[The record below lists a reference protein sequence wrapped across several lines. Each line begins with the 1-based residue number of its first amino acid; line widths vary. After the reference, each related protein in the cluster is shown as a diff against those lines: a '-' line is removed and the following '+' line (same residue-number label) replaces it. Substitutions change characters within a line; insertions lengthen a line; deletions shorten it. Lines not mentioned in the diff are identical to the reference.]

1 MLESYFTINKW
12 NWSIVLQKSAAPSC
26 GFVCSAPL
34 FQCLARPSNLQ
45 TLAKFRPLCYNHSMV
60 IAEIGTS
67 HEGSI
72 EKAKRLIDAA
82 KEAEADAVKFQ
93 WVIADEILHPK
104 TGFVDLPT
112 GRIPLYERFKQLECP
127 PDFYAK
133 SLEYARSLGLKWI
146 CSPFGLKSLELLLEL
161 KPDAVKI
168 ASPELNHF
176 PMLRALAAARKADD
190 TPQADAELQLDD
202 EPKSNEALENLL
214 QAPKT
219 AAASPAAVPVIVS
232 SGVSKQS
239 DIEAALAVLGKSGV
253 SLLHCVTSYPAP
265 EEEYNVRLIAAL
277 KKDFG
282 VETGLSDHSLDP
294 VLVPCLAASQGATVF
309 EKHITLSKK
318 TSGLDDPVALEPG
331 QFLQMT
337 RALKQCQAAMNR
349 YGSER
354 GEKEIIAQMSEQ
366 YGSERV
372 QKVLGNGIK
381 ALAPAEEK
389 NYGRTNRSLHYM
401 KAFEA
406 GHVLTADDIGVLRTE
421 KVLTPGLSPEFL
433 ESVIGKKLRRAVDDG
448 AGVAWEDI

>member
-1 MLESYFTINKW
+1 
-12 NWSIVLQKSAAPSC
+12 
-26 GFVCSAPL
+26 
-34 FQCLARPSNLQ
+34 
-45 TLAKFRPLCYNHSMV
+45 MV

-176 PMLRALAAARKADD
+176 PMLRALASARKADD
-190 TPQADAELQLDD
+190 APQADGKLKSD
-202 EPKSNEALENLL
+202 EARESNEA
-214 QAPKT
+214 AFP
-219 AAASPAAVPVIVS
+219 APAAVPVIVS
-232 SGVSKQS
+232 SGVSKTR
-239 DIEAALAVLGKSGV
+239 DIEAALAILGKSGV
-253 SLLHCVTSYPAP
+253 ALLHCVTSYPAP
-265 EEEYNVRLIAAL
+265 EEEYNVRLIAAFQ
-277 KKDFG
+277 KDFG
-282 VETGLSDHSLDP
+282 VATGLSDHSLDP
-294 VLVPCLAASQGATVF
+294 ILVPCLAASQGATAF

-318 TSGLDDPVALEPG
+318 TSGLDDPVALEPQ

-337 RALKQCQAAMNR
+337 KALRQCQAAINR
-349 YGSER
+349 YGPER
-354 GEKEIIAQMSEQ
+354 GGQEIIKQMEEQ

-406 GHVLTADDIGVLRTE
+406 GHILAAEDVGVLRTE
-421 KVLTPGLSPEFL
+421 KILTPGIGPEFL
-433 ESVIGKKLRRAVDDG
+433 ESVIGKKLRRAVGDG
-448 AGVAWEDI
+448 AGVLADDFLEEQ

>member
-1 MLESYFTINKW
+1 
-12 NWSIVLQKSAAPSC
+12 
-26 GFVCSAPL
+26 
-34 FQCLARPSNLQ
+34 
-45 TLAKFRPLCYNHSMV
+45 MV

-67 HEGSI
+67 HEGSL

-127 PDFYAK
+127 PDFYAAT
-133 SLEYARSLGLKWI
+133 LEYARSLGLKWI
-146 CSPFGLKSLELLLEL
+146 CSPFGLKSLKLLLEL

-176 PMLRALAAARKADD
+176 PMLKALAAARKADAARKTD
-190 TPQADAELQLDD
+190 GEQKADGELQLDS
-202 EPKSNEALENLL
+202 EPKSNEARESNE
-214 QAPKT
+214 
-219 AAASPAAVPVIVS
+219 AASPAPAAVPVIVS
-232 SGVSKQS
+232 SGVSKTR
-239 DIEAALAVLGKSGV
+239 DIEAALAVLGTDGV
-253 SLLHCVTSYPAP
+253 TLLHCITSYPAP

-318 TSGLDDPVALEPG
+318 TSGLDDPVALEPE

-372 QKVLGNGIK
+372 QKVLGSGIK

-406 GHVLTADDIGVLRTE
+406 GHVLEAGDVGVLRTE

-448 AGVAWEDI
+448 AGVAWEDITEEGHL

>member
-1 MLESYFTINKW
+1 
-12 NWSIVLQKSAAPSC
+12 
-26 GFVCSAPL
+26 
-34 FQCLARPSNLQ
+34 
-45 TLAKFRPLCYNHSMV
+45 MV

-67 HEGSI
+67 HEGSL

-127 PDFYAK
+127 PDFYAAT
-133 SLEYARSLGLKWI
+133 LEYARSLDLKWI

-176 PMLRALAAARKADD
+176 PMLRELADWR
-190 TPQADAELQLDD
+190 
-202 EPKSNEALENLL
+202 KSNEERQTNE
-214 QAPKT
+214 
-219 AAASPAAVPVIVS
+219 AASPSPAAIPVIVS
-232 SGVSKQS
+232 SGVSKTR
-239 DIEAALAVLGKSGV
+239 DIEAALAVLGTDGV
-253 SLLHCVTSYPAP
+253 TLLHCITSYPAP
-265 EEEYNVRLIAAL
+265 EEEYNVRLVKTLRESFCVA
-277 KKDFG
+277 
-282 VETGLSDHSLDP
+282 TGLSDHSLDP
-294 VLVPCLAASQGATVF
+294 ILVPCLAAAQGAVVF

-337 RALKQCQAAMNR
+337 RALKQCQAAIKR
-349 YGSER
+349 YGPER
-354 GEKEIIAQMSEQ
+354 GGQEIIKQMSEQ
-366 YGSERV
+366 YGSDRV
-372 QKVLGNGIK
+372 QKVLGSGIK

-406 GHVLTADDIGVLRTE
+406 GHVLAAGDVGVLRTE
-421 KVLTPGLSPEFL
+421 KVLSPGLAPAL
-433 ESVIGKKLRRAVDDG
+433 YESVIGKKLRRAVDDG
-448 AGVAWEDI
+448 AGVAWEDFMEEQRP

>member
-1 MLESYFTINKW
+1 
-12 NWSIVLQKSAAPSC
+12 
-26 GFVCSAPL
+26 
-34 FQCLARPSNLQ
+34 
-45 TLAKFRPLCYNHSMV
+45 MV

-112 GRIPLYERFKQLECP
+112 GRIPLYERFRQLECP
-127 PDFYAK
+127 PDFYAAT
-133 SLEYARSLGLKWI
+133 LEYARSLGLKWI

-176 PMLRALAAARKADD
+176 PMLRALAAARKTDGK
-190 TPQADAELQLDD
+190 LQSD
-202 EPKSNEALENLL
+202 EARKTNEA
-214 QAPKT
+214 AFP
-219 AAASPAAVPVIVS
+219 APAAVPVIVS

-239 DIEAALAVLGKSGV
+239 DIEAALAILGTSGV
-253 SLLHCVTSYPAP
+253 VLLHCVTSYPAP

-277 KKDFG
+277 KKQLG
-282 VETGLSDHSLDP
+282 VKTGLSDHSLDP

-318 TSGLDDPVALEPG
+318 TSGLDDPVALEPQ

-337 RALKQCQAAMNR
+337 KALRQCKAAINR

-354 GEKEIIAQMSEQ
+354 GGQEIIKQMEEQ

-406 GHVLTADDIGVLRTE
+406 GHVLEAQDIGVLRTE
-421 KVLTPGLSPEFL
+421 KVLTPGIGPEFL
-433 ESVIGKKLRRAVDDG
+433 ESVIGKKLRRAVQDG
-448 AGVAWEDI
+448 AGVAWEDITEEGHL

>member
-1 MLESYFTINKW
+1 
-12 NWSIVLQKSAAPSC
+12 
-26 GFVCSAPL
+26 
-34 FQCLARPSNLQ
+34 
-45 TLAKFRPLCYNHSMV
+45 MV

-82 KEAEADAVKFQ
+82 KEADADAVKFQ

-146 CSPFGLKSLELLLEL
+146 CSPFGLKSLKLLLEL

-176 PMLRALAAARKADD
+176 PMLRALASARKADG
-190 TPQADAELQLDD
+190 TPQADGELQLGG
-202 EPKSNEALENLL
+202 EPKSNEARESNEALENLL

-232 SGVSKQS
+232 SGVSKTR
-239 DIEAALAVLGKSGV
+239 DIEAALAILGKSGV

-337 RALKQCQAAMNR
+337 RALRQCQAAINR

-372 QKVLGNGIK
+372 QKVLGSGIK

-406 GHVLTADDIGVLRTE
+406 GHVLAADDIGVLRTE

-433 ESVIGKKLRRAVDDG
+433 ESVIGKKLRRAVQDG

>member
-1 MLESYFTINKW
+1 
-12 NWSIVLQKSAAPSC
+12 
-26 GFVCSAPL
+26 
-34 FQCLARPSNLQ
+34 
-45 TLAKFRPLCYNHSMV
+45 MV

-67 HEGSI
+67 HEGSL

-127 PDFYAK
+127 PDFYAAT
-133 SLEYARSLGLKWI
+133 LEYARSLGLKWI

-176 PMLRALAAARKADD
+176 PMLKALSRARKSDG
-190 TPQADAELQLDD
+190 EL
-202 EPKSNEALENLL
+202 KSNEA
-214 QAPKT
+214 
-219 AAASPAAVPVIVS
+219 AAIPVIVS

-239 DIEAALAVLGKSGV
+239 DIEAALAILGTRGV
-253 SLLHCVTSYPAP
+253 ALLHCITSYPAP
-265 EEEYNVRLIAAL
+265 EEEYNVRLIAAF
-277 KKDFG
+277 KKQFG
-282 VETGLSDHSLDP
+282 VECGLSDHSLDP

-318 TSGLDDPVALEPG
+318 TSGLDDPVALEPE

-337 RALKQCQAAMNR
+337 KALSQCQAAINR
-349 YGSER
+349 YGPER
-354 GEKEIIAQMSEQ
+354 GEKEIISQMEEQ

-406 GHVLTADDIGVLRTE
+406 GHILAAEDVGVLRTE
-421 KVLTPGLSPEFL
+421 KILSPGIGPEHY
-433 ESVIGKKLRRAVDDG
+433 ESVIGKKLTRAVEDG
-448 AGVAWEDI
+448 AGIQQEDLR

>member
-1 MLESYFTINKW
+1 
-12 NWSIVLQKSAAPSC
+12 
-26 GFVCSAPL
+26 
-34 FQCLARPSNLQ
+34 
-45 TLAKFRPLCYNHSMV
+45 MV

-67 HEGSI
+67 HEGSL

-127 PDFYAK
+127 PDFYAAT
-133 SLEYARSLGLKWI
+133 LEYARSLGLKWI

-176 PMLRALAAARKADD
+176 PMLKALKKAREANEAAAI
-190 TPQADAELQLDD
+190 
-202 EPKSNEALENLL
+202 
-214 QAPKT
+214 
-219 AAASPAAVPVIVS
+219 PVIVS
-232 SGVSKQS
+232 SGVSKQG
-239 DIEAALAVLGKSGV
+239 DIEAALAILGTRGV
-253 SLLHCVTSYPAP
+253 SLLHCITSYPAP
-265 EEEYNVRLIAAL
+265 EEEYNVRLIAAF
-277 KKDFG
+277 KKQFG
-282 VETGLSDHSLDP
+282 VECGLSDHSLDP

-318 TSGLDDPVALEPG
+318 TSGLDDPVALEPE

-337 RALKQCQAAMNR
+337 KALRQCKAAINR
-349 YGSER
+349 YGPER
-354 GEKEIIAQMSEQ
+354 GGQEIIKQMEEQ

-406 GHVLTADDIGVLRTE
+406 GHVLAAEDIGVLRTE

-433 ESVIGKKLRRAVDDG
+433 ESVIGKNLCRAVQDG
-448 AGVAWEDI
+448 AGISLDDFTKEQ

>member
-1 MLESYFTINKW
+1 
-12 NWSIVLQKSAAPSC
+12 
-26 GFVCSAPL
+26 
-34 FQCLARPSNLQ
+34 
-45 TLAKFRPLCYNHSMV
+45 MV

-67 HEGSI
+67 HEGSL
-72 EKAKRLIDAA
+72 EKAKRLIDTA

-176 PMLRALAAARKADD
+176 PMLRKLAEWR
-190 TPQADAELQLDD
+190 
-202 EPKSNEALENLL
+202 KSNEAGD
-214 QAPKT
+214 T
-219 AAASPAAVPVIVS
+219 VPVIVS
-232 SGVSKQS
+232 SGVSKTR
-239 DIEAALAVLGKSGV
+239 DIEAALAILGKSGV
-253 SLLHCVTSYPAP
+253 ALLHCVTSYPAP

-294 VLVPCLAASQGATVF
+294 ILVPCLAASQGATVF

-337 RALKQCQAAMNR
+337 RALRQCQAAMNR

-372 QKVLGNGIK
+372 QKVLGSGIK

-406 GHVLTADDIGVLRTE
+406 GHVLEAQDIGVLRTE

-448 AGVAWEDI
+448 AGVAWEDL

>member
-1 MLESYFTINKW
+1 
-12 NWSIVLQKSAAPSC
+12 
-26 GFVCSAPL
+26 
-34 FQCLARPSNLQ
+34 
-45 TLAKFRPLCYNHSMV
+45 MV

-127 PDFYAK
+127 PDFYAAT
-133 SLEYARSLGLKWI
+133 LEYARSLGLKWI

-176 PMLRALAAARKADD
+176 PMLRKLAEWR
-190 TPQADAELQLDD
+190 
-202 EPKSNEALENLL
+202 KSNEA
-214 QAPKT
+214 AFP
-219 AAASPAAVPVIVS
+219 APAAVPVIVS
-232 SGVSKQS
+232 SGVSKKS
-239 DIEAALAVLGKSGV
+239 DIEAALAVLGTDGV
-253 SLLHCVTSYPAP
+253 TLLHCITSYPAP
-265 EEEYNVRLIAAL
+265 EEEYNVRLIAAFQ
-277 KKDFG
+277 KDFG
-282 VETGLSDHSLDP
+282 VATGLSDHSLDP
-294 VLVPCLAASQGATVF
+294 ILVPCLAASQRATVF

-337 RALKQCQAAMNR
+337 RALRQCQAAMNR

-366 YGSERV
+366 YGSDRV
-372 QKVLGNGIK
+372 QKVLGSGIK

-406 GHVLTADDIGVLRTE
+406 GHVLTAGDVGVLRTE

-433 ESVIGKKLRRAVDDG
+433 ESVIGKKLRRTVQDG
-448 AGVAWEDI
+448 AGVAWKDI

>member
-1 MLESYFTINKW
+1 
-12 NWSIVLQKSAAPSC
+12 
-26 GFVCSAPL
+26 
-34 FQCLARPSNLQ
+34 
-45 TLAKFRPLCYNHSMV
+45 MV

-67 HEGSI
+67 HEGSL

-112 GRIPLYERFKQLECP
+112 GRISLYERFKQLECP
-127 PDFYAK
+127 PDFYAAT
-133 SLEYARSLGLKWI
+133 LEYARSLGLKWI

-176 PMLRALAAARKADD
+176 PMLRKLADWR
-190 TPQADAELQLDD
+190 
-202 EPKSNEALENLL
+202 KSNAI
-214 QAPKT
+214 
-219 AAASPAAVPVIVS
+219 PVIVS
-232 SGVSKQS
+232 SGVSKTR
-239 DIEAALAVLGKSGV
+239 DIEAALAILGKSGV
-253 SLLHCVTSYPAP
+253 ALLHCVTSYPAP

-277 KKDFG
+277 KKQYG
-282 VETGLSDHSLDP
+282 VECGLSDHSLDP

-337 RALKQCQAAMNR
+337 RALRQCQAAMNR

-406 GHVLTADDIGVLRTE
+406 GHILAAEDIGVLRTE
-421 KVLTPGLSPEFL
+421 KILTPGLSPAL
-433 ESVIGKKLRRAVDDG
+433 YESVVGKKLRRAVQDG
-448 AGVAWEDI
+448 AGVLQEDFMEEQ

>member
-1 MLESYFTINKW
+1 
-12 NWSIVLQKSAAPSC
+12 
-26 GFVCSAPL
+26 
-34 FQCLARPSNLQ
+34 
-45 TLAKFRPLCYNHSMV
+45 MV

-67 HEGSI
+67 HEGSL

-161 KPDAVKI
+161 RPDAVKI

-176 PMLRALAAARKADD
+176 PMLRALAAARKTDGELKSDD
-190 TPQADAELQLDD
+190 ELKSDG
-202 EPKSNEALENLL
+202 EPKSDEGRESNEA
-214 QAPKT
+214 AFP
-219 AAASPAAVPVIVS
+219 APAAVPVIVS

-239 DIEAALAVLGKSGV
+239 DIEAALAILGKSGV

-294 VLVPCLAASQGATVF
+294 VLVPCLAASQGATFF

-318 TSGLDDPVALEPG
+318 TSGLDDPVALEPE

-337 RALKQCQAAMNR
+337 RALKQCRAAINR
-349 YGSER
+349 YGPER
-354 GEKEIIAQMSEQ
+354 GGQEIIKQMEEQ

-372 QKVLGNGIK
+372 QKVLGSGIK

-406 GHVLTADDIGVLRTE
+406 GHVLAAKDIGVLRTE
-421 KVLTPGLSPEFL
+421 KVLTPGLSPAL
-433 ESVIGKKLRRAVDDG
+433 YESVVGKKLCRAVQDG
-448 AGVAWEDI
+448 AGVAWKDIEASEGRGETARTNH

>member
-1 MLESYFTINKW
+1 
-12 NWSIVLQKSAAPSC
+12 
-26 GFVCSAPL
+26 
-34 FQCLARPSNLQ
+34 
-45 TLAKFRPLCYNHSMV
+45 MV

-67 HEGSI
+67 HEGSL
-72 EKAKRLIDAA
+72 EKAKRLIDTA

-146 CSPFGLKSLELLLEL
+146 CSPFGLKSLKLLLEL

-176 PMLRALAAARKADD
+176 PMLRKLAEWR
-190 TPQADAELQLDD
+190 
-202 EPKSNEALENLL
+202 KSNEAGD
-214 QAPKT
+214 T
-219 AAASPAAVPVIVS
+219 VPVIVS
-232 SGVSKQS
+232 SGVSKTR
-239 DIEAALAVLGKSGV
+239 DIEAALAILGKSGV
-253 SLLHCVTSYPAP
+253 ALLHCVTSYPAP

-294 VLVPCLAASQGATVF
+294 ILVPCLAASQGATVF

-337 RALKQCQAAMNR
+337 RALRQCQAAMNR

-372 QKVLGNGIK
+372 QKVLGSGIK

-406 GHVLTADDIGVLRTE
+406 GHVLEAQDIGVLRTE

-433 ESVIGKKLRRAVDDG
+433 ESVIGKKLRRAVDHG
-448 AGVAWEDI
+448 AGVAWEDL

>member
-1 MLESYFTINKW
+1 MELVNSFTKKRG
-12 NWSIVLQKSAAPSC
+12 SQSRLRLFGAASSMPSR
-26 GFVCSAPL
+26 S
-34 FQCLARPSNLQ
+34 SNLQ

-112 GRIPLYERFKQLECP
+112 GRIPLYERFKRLECP
-127 PDFYAK
+127 PDFYAQ

-176 PMLRALAAARKADD
+176 PMLRALAAARKADGK
-190 TPQADAELQLDD
+190 LKSD
-202 EPKSNEALENLL
+202 EARKTNEA
-214 QAPKT
+214 
-219 AAASPAAVPVIVS
+219 AAAAPAAIPVIVS
-232 SGVSKQS
+232 SGVSKQR
-239 DIEAALAVLGKSGV
+239 DIEAALAILGKSGV

-282 VETGLSDHSLDP
+282 VETGLSDHSLAP

-337 RALKQCQAAMNR
+337 RALKQCQAAINR

-406 GHVLTADDIGVLRTE
+406 GHILEAGDVGVLRTE

>member
-1 MLESYFTINKW
+1 
-12 NWSIVLQKSAAPSC
+12 
-26 GFVCSAPL
+26 
-34 FQCLARPSNLQ
+34 
-45 TLAKFRPLCYNHSMV
+45 MV

-67 HEGSI
+67 HGGSL
-72 EKAKRLIDAA
+72 EKAKELIDAA
-82 KEAEADAVKFQ
+82 LYAEADAVKFQ

-127 PDFYAK
+127 ADFYAQ

-146 CSPFGLKSLELLLEL
+146 CSPFGLKSLESLLAL

-176 PMLRALAAARKADD
+176 PMLRALAAARKAD
-190 TPQADAELQLDD
+190 AELQLDG
-202 EPKSNEALENLL
+202 EPKSNEARESNE
-214 QAPKT
+214 
-219 AAASPAAVPVIVS
+219 AAASHAAIPVIVS

-239 DIEAALAVLGKSGV
+239 DIEAAIGILGTSGV
-253 SLLHCVTSYPAP
+253 TLLHCITSYPAP

-277 KKDFG
+277 KKQYG
-282 VETGLSDHSLDP
+282 VECGLSDHSLDP

-318 TSGLDDPVALEPG
+318 TSGLDDPVALEPE

-337 RALKQCQAAMNR
+337 KALKQCQAALNR
-349 YGSER
+349 YGPEC
-354 GEKEIIAQMSEQ
+354 GEQEIVTQMEEQ
-366 YGSERV
+366 FGSARV

-406 GHVLTADDIGVLRTE
+406 GHILAAEDVGVLRTE
-421 KVLTPGLSPEFL
+421 KILTPGLSPEHY
-433 ESVIGKKLRRAVDDG
+433 ESVIGKKLTRAVEDG
-448 AGVAWEDI
+448 AGILSEDLEDFMEE

>member
-1 MLESYFTINKW
+1 
-12 NWSIVLQKSAAPSC
+12 
-26 GFVCSAPL
+26 
-34 FQCLARPSNLQ
+34 
-45 TLAKFRPLCYNHSMV
+45 MV

-176 PMLRALAAARKADD
+176 PMLRALAAARKADGAH
-190 TPQADAELQLDD
+190 QADDEL
-202 EPKSNEALENLL
+202 KSNGARESNE
-214 QAPKT
+214 
-219 AAASPAAVPVIVS
+219 AASPAAVPVIVS
-232 SGVSKQS
+232 SGVSKKS
-239 DIEAALAVLGKSGV
+239 DIEAALAILGKSGV
-253 SLLHCVTSYPAP
+253 ALLHCVTSYPAP

-337 RALKQCQAAMNR
+337 RALKQCQAAINR

-366 YGSERV
+366 YGSARV
-372 QKVLGNGIK
+372 QKVLGSGIK

-406 GHVLTADDIGVLRTE
+406 GHILEAQDVGVLRTE

>member
-1 MLESYFTINKW
+1 
-12 NWSIVLQKSAAPSC
+12 
-26 GFVCSAPL
+26 
-34 FQCLARPSNLQ
+34 
-45 TLAKFRPLCYNHSMV
+45 MV

-67 HEGSI
+67 HEGSL
-72 EKAKRLIDAA
+72 EKAKKLIDAA

-127 PDFYAK
+127 PDFYAAT
-133 SLEYARSLGLKWI
+133 LEYARSLGLKWI

-176 PMLRALAAARKADD
+176 PMLRKLAEWR
-190 TPQADAELQLDD
+190 
-202 EPKSNEALENLL
+202 KSNEAGD
-214 QAPKT
+214 T
-219 AAASPAAVPVIVS
+219 VPVIVS
-232 SGVSKQS
+232 SGVSKKS
-239 DIEAALAVLGKSGV
+239 DIEAALAVLGTDGV
-253 SLLHCVTSYPAP
+253 TLLHCITSYPAP
-265 EEEYNVRLIAAL
+265 EEEYNVRLIAAFQ
-277 KKDFG
+277 KDFG
-282 VETGLSDHSLDP
+282 VATGLSDHSLDP
-294 VLVPCLAASQGATVF
+294 ILVPCLAASQGATVF

-318 TSGLDDPVALEPG
+318 TSGLDDPVALEPQ

-337 RALKQCQAAMNR
+337 KALRQCQAAINR
-349 YGSER
+349 YGPER
-354 GEKEIIAQMSEQ
+354 GGQEIIKQMEEQ

-406 GHVLTADDIGVLRTE
+406 GHILAAEDVGVLRTE
-421 KVLTPGLSPEFL
+421 KILTPGLSPAL
-433 ESVIGKKLRRAVDDG
+433 YESVIGKKLRRAVQDG
-448 AGVAWEDI
+448 AGVAWEDITEEGHL